1 MAQSSVL
8 VNQPTVSVNR
18 RRISLTKVN
27 EYVAKTVL
35 VLLAVAAV
43 WSLVDLG
50 FTPSKLF
57 TGFEKSVD
65 FVKRMFPLD
74 FPPVGEIF
82 ALTVQ
87 TLAYAAAA
95 TVLAVI
101 ISLPVAFLSAK
112 TTALGETSSLLA
124 RGFIV
129 LMRAIPDLVFAIVF
143 FRIFGLGSLPGVL
156 AMGLHSIGMIGKL
169 YADSIEDLDQG
180 PLTSL
185 RSTGAQRYQQVIAA
199 VLPQL
204 MPQVVATALHR
215 FDINI
220 RTSVLLGFV
229 GVGGLGYA
237 LSEAL
242 STMTYQRG
250 MALAL
255 VVLVLCLVIELI
267 SGSIRLALL
276 GRQELPKGLQKIFA
290 KRSDTTKNNHD
301 SHSPQVLS
309 SGRIRVSP
317 RWDSARISRFL
328 SVVLVLLI
336 VVGSWTYVEATP
348 SRVVEGLLNIPN
360 TAGHFFPPS
369 DGGIGETFAE
379 AMLVTVQIGLA
390 STLIGVA
397 LAIPIGSLAAQN
409 TSPTPQIAAIFRTL
423 IVIIRALPELILA
436 IVLIV
441 MMGLGPVPGTIALG
455 IGSVGL
461 LGKLVADSLE
471 ETDTRVQNAT
481 RACGAGEFQIY
492 VASAFRQAMPAFV
505 AHILYQLDHNIR
517 SATLLGIVGA
527 GGIGYYLLEANR
539 VLQFDVVS
547 YIVIII
553 LVTVLVLELISVWI
567 RRTIR

>member
-185 RSTGAQRYQQVIAA
+185 RSTGAQRYQQVIAG

-220 RTSVLLGFV
+220 RASVLLGFV

-409 TSPTPQIAAIFRTL
+409 TSPSPQIAAIFRTL